1 MAHRF
6 YCEIPSYGAGVG
18 TMAFLKEGFCTL
30 VAENGLGPEGSKPA
44 GLRASIVNFVG
55 NCNMSEKITGTVK
68 WFNDEKG
75 YGFIAQENGPDV
87 FVHFSAI
94 GGQGRRTLKDGEKVK
109 FVVTQGKKGP
119 QASEVDRLD

>member
-1 MAHRF
+1 
-6 YCEIPSYGAGVG
+6 
-18 TMAFLKEGFCTL
+18 
-30 VAENGLGPEGSKPA
+30 VAPDFVATIRARNQQS

-75 YGFIAQENGPDV
+75 YGFIAQDNGPDV

-94 GGQGRRTLKDGEKVK
+94 AGQGRRTLKDGEKVK

-119 QASEVDRLD
+119 QASEVDRLA

>member
-1 MAHRF
+1 
-6 YCEIPSYGAGVG
+6 
-18 TMAFLKEGFCTL
+18 
-30 VAENGLGPEGSKPA
+30 
-44 GLRASIVNFVG
+44 
-55 NCNMSEKITGTVK
+55 MSEGRVK
-68 WFNDEKG
+68 WFNDKKG
-75 YGFIAQENGPDV
+75 FGFIESQEHGDV

>member
-1 MAHRF
+1 MIAAEKPFALRNF
-6 YCEIPSYGAGVG
+6 VATIRARSASVGAAGV
-18 TMAFLKEGFCTL
+18 TL
-30 VAENGLGPEGSKPA
+30 NH
-44 GLRASIVNFVG
+44 VG
-55 NCNMSEKITGTVK
+55 NRNMSEKITGTVK

-75 YGFIAQENGPDV
+75 YGFIAQEGGPDV

-119 QASEVDRLD
+119 QASEVERLA

>member
-1 MAHRF
+1 MIAAEKPFALSNFAATIRAR
-6 YCEIPSYGAGVG
+6 SASVGAAGV
-18 TMAFLKEGFCTL
+18 TL
-30 VAENGLGPEGSKPA
+30 NY
-44 GLRASIVNFVG
+44 VG
-55 NCNMSEKITGTVK
+55 NRNMSEKITGTVK

-75 YGFIAQENGPDV
+75 YGFIAQESGPDV

-119 QASEVDRLD
+119 QASEVERLA